1 MAASDLLA
9 ERGLEGT
16 TVQDIVARAGS
27 SVGSF
32 YARFDGKEDLLLYLE
47 ERVWADVTGRW
58 DSALAGHRFEG
69 VDLAGLVPTVV
80 RVLLEVVRHGAATR
94 RALRERSVSGAPA
107 AAPARFQAHVADGL
121 AGLLAERAHEIAH
134 RDPHRAADV
143 GIRIVL
149 AALRDAESWTDMDAD
164 GLIAELSRALLGYLG
179 ADAVESDPEDGDLDF
194 FDVWG

>member
-1 MAASDLLA
+1 
-9 ERGLEGT
+9 
-16 TVQDIVARAGS
+16 
-27 SVGSF
+27 
-32 YARFDGKEDLLLYLE
+32 
-47 ERVWADVTGRW
+47 
-58 DSALAGHRFEG
+58 
-69 VDLAGLVPTVV
+69 VV

-107 AAPARFQAHVADGL
+107 AFQAHVADGL

-164 GLIAELSRALLGYLG
+164 GVIAELSRALLGYLG
-179 ADAVESDPEDGDLDF
+179 ADAVESDHEDGDLDF